1 LFTRFGYGSTV
12 DGGGRG
18 WAGRPPATYRGGA
31 EMTTKGDE
39 LQRLY
44 EWAGNLAEEL
54 EELQDAIFDLA
65 EGEDDD
71 GGPVPERC
79 GGGRRYYPAM
89 TLDEG
94 EPYQ

>member
-1 LFTRFGYGSTV
+1 MPRLREM
-12 DGGGRG
+12 
-18 WAGRPPATYRGGA
+18 PATTGGDDLTA
-31 EMTTKGDE
+31 KPSDLG
-39 LQRLY
+39 
-44 EWAGNLAEEL
+44 EEL

>member
-1 LFTRFGYGSTV
+1 
-12 DGGGRG
+12 
-18 WAGRPPATYRGGA
+18 
-31 EMTTKGDE
+31 MTTKGDE

-65 EGEDDD
+65 EGEDGE

-94 EPYQ
+94 EPLSSSVMTGGDGPPVTYERGSCYAKF

>member
-1 LFTRFGYGSTV
+1 
-12 DGGGRG
+12 
-18 WAGRPPATYRGGA
+18 
-31 EMTTKGDE
+31 MTAKGDA

-44 EWAGNLAEEL
+44 EWAGALAEEL
-54 EELQDAIFDLA
+54 EELQDAIFDIA

-94 EPYQ
+94 EPLSSSVMTGGDGPPVTSP

>member
-1 LFTRFGYGSTV
+1 
-12 DGGGRG
+12 
-18 WAGRPPATYRGGA
+18 
-31 EMTTKGDE
+31 MTAKGDA

-44 EWAGNLAEEL
+44 EWAGALAEEL
-54 EELQDAIFDLA
+54 EELQDAIFDIA

-94 EPYQ
+94 EPLSSSVMTGGDGPPVTYERGSCYAKF